1 MSEYIIMTDSTVDL
15 PKEYLIEEL
24 QVPYIPLSYIMDGVT
39 YEDMSGL
46 SGKEFFDKIRA
57 GSLPTTSQVNPEQAK
72 KALEPYVKEEKDIL
86 FIGFSS
92 ALSGTFNSIR
102 MAAEELME
110 EYPER
115 KIITVDSLCACLG
128 EGLLVYKAVQ
138 LKRAGKS
145 LEEVAK
151 WTEENK
157 LHICHN
163 VAIDDLNHLHRGGRV
178 SKTAAIMGTMIQ
190 IKPIIHMND
199 NGELQVIGKQR
210 GRKKALQHIVN
221 MAVEQ
226 SKGWHICHNVAID
239 DLNHLHRGGRVSKT
253 AAIMGTMIQIK
264 PIIHMNDNGELQVI
278 GKQRGRKKALQH
290 IVNMAVEQSKGWEN
304 DIIMITHGDCE
315 EDAQYVA
322 KLVREKMG
330 IENILINCIGSVIGS
345 HTGPGVVAVF
355 CMGEKR

>member
-1 MSEYIIMTDSTVDL
+1 MKQDSITGGFQMSEYIIMTDSTVDL

-92 ALSGTFNSIR
+92 ALSATFNSIR

-226 SKGWHICHNVAID
+226 SKGW
-239 DLNHLHRGGRVSKT
+239 
-253 AAIMGTMIQIK
+253 
-264 PIIHMNDNGELQVI
+264 
-278 GKQRGRKKALQH
+278 
-290 IVNMAVEQSKGWEN
+290 EN

>member
-1 MSEYIIMTDSTVDL
+1 MKQDSITGGFQMSEYIIMTDSTVDL

-57 GSLPTTSQVNPEQAK
+57 GSLPTTSQVNPAQAK
-72 KALEPYVKEEKDIL
+72 NALEPYVKEEKDIL

-226 SKGWHICHNVAID
+226 SKGW
-239 DLNHLHRGGRVSKT
+239 
-253 AAIMGTMIQIK
+253 
-264 PIIHMNDNGELQVI
+264 
-278 GKQRGRKKALQH
+278 
-290 IVNMAVEQSKGWEN
+290 EN

>member
-1 MSEYIIMTDSTVDL
+1 MKQDSITGGFQMSEYIIMTDSTVDL

-226 SKGWHICHNVAID
+226 SKGW
-239 DLNHLHRGGRVSKT
+239 
-253 AAIMGTMIQIK
+253 
-264 PIIHMNDNGELQVI
+264 
-278 GKQRGRKKALQH
+278 
-290 IVNMAVEQSKGWEN
+290 EN

-322 KLVREKMG
+322 MLVREKMG

>member
-1 MSEYIIMTDSTVDL
+1 MKQDSITGGFQMSEYIIMTDSTVDL

-226 SKGWHICHNVAID
+226 SKGW
-239 DLNHLHRGGRVSKT
+239 
-253 AAIMGTMIQIK
+253 
-264 PIIHMNDNGELQVI
+264 
-278 GKQRGRKKALQH
+278 
-290 IVNMAVEQSKGWEN
+290 EN

-355 CMGEKR
+355 YMGEKR